1 MGPITKCFAMIA
13 AVAWMAPG
21 VLNAQE
27 DTKPVAGS
35 TMSGKPTAGS
45 MPPVPPAAGS
55 MTMGKPSAG
64 SLSSGKPTAGSVASG
79 IGGGSLAAPVG
90 STENMPRARLRR
102 LESTNDGSSYT
113 RTARTPRAKRYQ

>member
-1 MGPITKCFAMIA
+1 MGPVTKCFAMILA
-13 AVAWMAPG
+13 AGLMAPG

-27 DTKPVAGS
+27 ATKPVAGS

-64 SLSSGKPTAGSVASG
+64 SLSSGKPAAGSAVSG
-79 IGGGSLAAPVG
+79 IGGGSLAAPAG
-90 STENMPRARLRR
+90 STESMPRAQLRR

-113 RTARTPRAKRYQ
+113 RSTRTPRAKRYQ